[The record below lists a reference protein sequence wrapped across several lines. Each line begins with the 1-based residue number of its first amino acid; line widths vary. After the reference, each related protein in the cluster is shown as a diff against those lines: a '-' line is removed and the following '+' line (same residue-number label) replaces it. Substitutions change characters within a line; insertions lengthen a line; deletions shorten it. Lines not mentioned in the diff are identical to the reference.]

1 VWYAAVRQA
10 QGRHGDAIRWCRSAI
25 DEATASGER
34 EALAHAYY
42 LLDWALVDLGRRDE
56 ATYSEAALGIYDE
69 LGDLGGQATVL
80 NNMAGFAF
88 WEGRW
93 SEAADR
99 YGRAREAWTKTGDQV
114 NAAVATAGSAEI
126 LLEQGRLVEA
136 DRASKEA
143 LRVWRAAGHKWGMG
157 YATLLQGRISLRAG
171 DAGRA
176 VPLLEQAR
184 AWFTDVGATDLV
196 SETDARRAEG
206 LVLEGKGEAALE
218 LVSEMLKGTRSEE
231 GSVTHAPLLHRVRG
245 YALMQ
250 VGDLEGAAQAVET
263 SLRLARAGDAGH
275 EVAATLQASGE
286 LRRLRG
292 LPPAQE
298 VEEESRDLLARL
310 GVVAVPRVPLPAAV
324 R

>member
-1 VWYAAVRQA
+1 
-10 QGRHGDAIRWCRSAI
+10 
-25 DEATASGER
+25 
-34 EALAHAYY
+34 
-42 LLDWALVDLGRRDE
+42 
-56 ATYSEAALGIYDE
+56 
-69 LGDLGGQATVL
+69 
-80 NNMAGFAF
+80 
-88 WEGRW
+88 
-93 SEAADR
+93 
-99 YGRAREAWTKTGDQV
+99 
-114 NAAVATAGSAEI
+114 
-126 LLEQGRLVEA
+126 
-136 DRASKEA
+136 
-143 LRVWRAAGHKWGMG
+143 
-157 YATLLQGRISLRAG
+157 
-171 DAGRA
+171 
-176 VPLLEQAR
+176 
-184 AWFTDVGATDLV
+184 
-196 SETDARRAEG
+196 
-206 LVLEGKGEAALE
+206 
-218 LVSEMLKGTRSEE
+218 MLKGTRSEE